1 MEPGVVV
8 AGMDLDC
15 GSGGGGPGREWA
27 GRGVGFL
34 QKMMSAPRQ
43 TISQPTCRPS
53 IAEFARGSQAPRLP
67 RSQGE
72 PRSSLNGS
80 QTLIDNSQLSL
91 HERVCNA
98 PAVSWE
104 RANRCPTPTGN
115 GRQCHI

>member
-15 GSGGGGPGREWA
+15 GSGGGGPGE
-27 GRGVGFL
+27 GVGGTRGGFL
-34 QKMMSAPRQ
+34 AKNDECSQ
-43 TISQPTCRPS
+43 TNNLPADLQTVDCR
-53 IAEFARGSQAPRLP
+53 IRTRLP

-91 HERVCNA
+91 HKRVCNA